1 MSFQNLKRFFN
12 YDNQEVF
19 QIEAQ
24 SVLPKCVHFRIIEL
38 AKFSAV
44 DNTCDVTWLT
54 TKRNYR
60 VLKCDVI
67 KNQNCEIMRFVGTF
81 WKNSIQE
88 AYLPKTSIV
97 AQIVPEMLAQ
107 LCPLTRTQFVSLQS
121 SSYRCSTDGR
131 KYELSDRY
139 VARGL
144 LPVVAYAGR
153 IRKEGVRLSGVR
165 YRKGYRD
172 FTIWGMWN
180 NRKVYH
186 DWSILRGF

>member
-1 MSFQNLKRFFN
+1 MLLKWMPRMSFQNLKRFFN

-19 QIEAQ
+19 QIGAQ

-67 KNQNCEIMRFVGTF
+67 KNQNCEIMRFVGIF

-107 LCPLTRTQFVSLQS
+107 LCPLTRTVRFPS
-121 SSYRCSTDGR
+121 
-131 KYELSDRY
+131 EFE
-139 VARGL
+139 
-144 LPVVAYAGR
+144 LPVFNWRTEVWTFGSLCCP
-153 IRKEGVRLSGVR
+153 GVTSCSGLCGEDPQRRGTFVR
-165 YRKGYRD
+165 RQ
-172 FTIWGMWN
+172 
-180 NRKVYH
+180 V
-186 DWSILRGF
+186 